1 MNAMTY
7 LCFWRVVTMSAEFT
21 SEKRSVSASH
31 DGSVDDYDSPEDR
44 RLLRKVD
51 LRYVI
56 NFTSIL

>member
-1 MNAMTY
+1 
-7 LCFWRVVTMSAEFT
+7 MSAEFT

-44 RLLRKVD
+44 KLLRKVD

-56 NFTSIL
+56 NLTSIFQ